1 MKNLFN
7 HIICLVVLALVS
19 CVNADAVVE
28 NKNTGNQPSTSEM
41 GALTL
46 RLDTRS
52 LEGESLNYVLRIYQ
66 NNGEE
71 KKLVRKY
78 TSDNELPQY
87 IWLLEGNYTAVV
99 ECGSPETTSFDN
111 SYYRGE
117 KDFDIIRGNVAKVE
131 IIAVLQNIP
140 VEVVFDQT
148 IIDGCLEGYHV
159 DVMIADSA
167 EAVTSSTPQLRYT
180 ESKVGYFIMPEGST
194 TLTWRFVGT
203 YEYSSGN
210 KVDID
215 KSGIIENVELKKH
228 YTLRYKY
235 SKDANGFLGGL
246 SISVDTT
253 LDERDD
259 HIAFNPDPELKG
271 EGFDMTEL
279 FNYVGGERKYVATSP
294 SEFNMVNISAG
305 DRVYDLVADSV
316 AGVTVEGLSTMQLSI
331 TFSDLFFNSLSG
343 GVQNIGITVGDVDGG
358 VTTKQLPYNLQ
369 GVNAYDNIYT
379 NLWCGTSKLSAT
391 VFGEHQSVQ
400 IAYRNVGASEWTT
413 VNAVASGDNTYA
425 ANIDGISAAGNYEYS
440 LVLDGAT
447 IGANRLFATESGNQI
462 PNGNM
467 EDWCT
472 ASDGALVPYHMSI
485 NSFWCTGN
493 HGTAMLSK
501 NITQNSTNVR
511 PGSTGKYSASLDS
524 EYIVVKFAA
533 GNMYVG
539 SWGGMDGTNAVVY
552 FGQPFEYNAKP
563 KAIRFWA
570 KWNCGTIDKVSGGV
584 GKSGDPDLV
593 KIFCCMSTDRH
604 AVDSADA
611 NGTTFSPSDANLKSG
626 DPRYDIVLY
635 SAYMETTQSQSEWK
649 LVEIPFVFYGDD
661 PNQIPTHLILTFT
674 CSGYGDYFDGS
685 TNSSMFVDDIELVY

>member
-28 NKNTGNQPSTSEM
+28 NKNTGNQPSTTEM

-235 SKDANGFLGGL
+235 SKDANGFAA
-246 SISVDTT
+246 T
-253 LDERDD
+253 L
-259 HIAFNPDPELKG
+259 
-271 EGFDMTEL
+271 
-279 FNYVGGERKYVATSP
+279 
-294 SEFNMVNISAG
+294 
-305 DRVYDLVADSV
+305 RV
-316 AGVTVEGLSTMQLSI
+316 
-331 TFSDLFFNSLSG
+331 
-343 GVQNIGITVGDVDGG
+343 
-358 VTTKQLPYNLQ
+358 
-369 GVNAYDNIYT
+369 
-379 NLWCGTSKLSAT
+379 
-391 VFGEHQSVQ
+391 
-400 IAYRNVGASEWTT
+400 
-413 VNAVASGDNTYA
+413 
-425 ANIDGISAAGNYEYS
+425 
-440 LVLDGAT
+440 
-447 IGANRLFATESGNQI
+447 
-462 PNGNM
+462 
-467 EDWCT
+467 
-472 ASDGALVPYHMSI
+472 
-485 NSFWCTGN
+485 
-493 HGTAMLSK
+493 
-501 NITQNSTNVR
+501 
-511 PGSTGKYSASLDS
+511 
-524 EYIVVKFAA
+524 
-533 GNMYVG
+533 VG
-539 SWGGMDGTNAVVY
+539 SGFGVVQTSQL
-552 FGQPFEYNAKP
+552 G
-563 KAIRFWA
+563 KARNETSHTAHNIR
-570 KWNCGTIDKVSGGV
+570 
-584 GKSGDPDLV
+584 
-593 KIFCCMSTDRH
+593 
-604 AVDSADA
+604 
-611 NGTTFSPSDANLKSG
+611 
-626 DPRYDIVLY
+626 
-635 SAYMETTQSQSEWK
+635 
-649 LVEIPFVFYGDD
+649 
-661 PNQIPTHLILTFT
+661 
-674 CSGYGDYFDGS
+674 
-685 TNSSMFVDDIELVY
+685 